1 MSCETHWGIWL
12 HAVRPAS
19 ELAELS
25 AAAEELGAAAIL
37 VADEGTDR
45 DLFVTLATLAQRTRQ
60 VLLVAAVTNPHSRHP
75 VATAAAFASLAE
87 LAPRRVVAGFGT
99 GGSRVLGPMGFAPG
113 RPYTAL
119 VECLDVLEA
128 LLRGEL
134 VEHSGEF
141 AVRGAS
147 LPWARGRSLPV
158 AIAGRHPRVE
168 RLAAERADWV
178 VLAGRAVRDVPELVA
193 RLRRVGTA
201 ARGRP
206 PAIAWN
212 PTTGWTDAMIA
223 DLRAH
228 FAYMA
233 VDMPAADRRALG
245 LDDAQIET
253 LREIV
258 NRNGPEAAASQLDD
272 AVVQRFAVTGER
284 ADVISRLSDLRRQ
297 VQPELLLFDAGDYTT
312 SYVEDVASVAR
323 DAGAVQGLGGLKY
336 AMDLDS

>member
-1 MSCETHWGIWL
+1 MSRETHWGIWL
-12 HAVRPAS
+12 HAVRPAT

-45 DLFVTLATLAQRTRQ
+45 DLFVTLATLAQHTQR
-60 VLLVAAVTNPHSRHP
+60 LFLVAAVTNPHSRHP
-75 VATAAAFASLAE
+75 VATAAAFASVAE
-87 LAPRRVVAGFGT
+87 LAPGRVVAGLGT
-99 GGSRVLGPMGFAPG
+99 GGSRVLGPMGFAPR

-128 LLRGEL
+128 LLRGE
-134 VEHSGEF
+134 VVDHSGEF
-141 AVRGAS
+141 AVRGAA
-147 LPWARGRSLPV
+147 LPWNGGRSMRI

-193 RLRRVGTA
+193 RLRRTGTS

-212 PTTGWTDAMIA
+212 PTAGWTDAMIA

-228 FAYMA
+228 FAYMV
-233 VDMPAADRRALG
+233 VDMPPADRRALG
-245 LDDAQIET
+245 LDDSQIET

-258 NRNGPEAAASQLDD
+258 NTRGPEVAAAHLGDEVLQRY
-272 AVVQRFAVTGER
+272 AVAGER
-284 ADVISRLSDLRRQ
+284 RHVIARLSDLRRQ
-297 VQPELLLFDAGDYTT
+297 VQPELLLFDAGDYSTA
-312 SYVEDVASVAR
+312 YLEDVAGVAR
-323 DAGAVQGLGGLKY
+323 DAGAVYGPITCGTRE
-336 AMDLDS
+336 

>member
-1 MSCETHWGIWL
+1 
-12 HAVRPAS
+12 
-19 ELAELS
+19 LS

-45 DLFVTLATLAQRTRQ
+45 DLFVTLAALAQRTRR

-99 GGSRVLGPMGFAPG
+99 GGSRVLGPMGFAPA

-119 VECLDVLEA
+119 VECLDVVEA
-128 LLRGEL
+128 LLRGE
-134 VEHSGEF
+134 VVDHSGEF
-141 AVRGAS
+141 AVRSAS
-147 LPWARGRSLPV
+147 LQWNRGRSLPI

-178 VLAGRAVRDVPELVA
+178 VLAGRAVQDVPDLVA
-193 RLRRVGTA
+193 RLRQIGTA

-212 PTTGWTDAMIA
+212 PTAGWTNAMIA

-233 VDMPAADRRALG
+233 VDMPAADRHAVG
-245 LDDAQIET
+245 LDDSQIET

-258 NRNGPEAAASQLDD
+258 NTRGPEAAASQLGD
-272 AVVQRFAVTGER
+272 AVLQHYAVTGER
-284 ADVISRLSDLRRQ
+284 TEVIGRLSDLRRQ

-312 SYVEDVASVAR
+312 SYVQDVAGVAR
-323 DAGAVQGLGGLKY
+323 DAGAVQGLGGLNY
-336 AMDLDS
+336 AMDLHS

>member
-1 MSCETHWGIWL
+1 
-12 HAVRPAS
+12 VRPAS

-25 AAAEELGAAAIL
+25 SAAEELGAAAIL

-87 LAPRRVVAGFGT
+87 LAPRRVVAGLGT
-99 GGSRVLGPMGFAPG
+99 GGSRVLGPMGFAPR

-128 LLRGEL
+128 LLRGE
-134 VEHSGEF
+134 VVDHSGEF

-147 LPWARGRSLPV
+147 LPWTRGRSLPI

-168 RLAAERADWV
+168 RLAAERADWIV
-178 VLAGRAVRDVPELVA
+178 VAGRAVRGVSELVA
-193 RLRRVGTA
+193 RLRRIGTV
-201 ARGRP
+201 ARGRT
-206 PAIAWN
+206 PAVAWN
-212 PTTGWTDAMIA
+212 PTAGWTDAMIA

-233 VDMPAADRRALG
+233 VDMPPADRRALG
-245 LDDAQIET
+245 LDDSQVET
-253 LREIV
+253 LREII
-258 NRNGPEAAASQLDD
+258 NRRGPEAAALQLGDSVLQRY
-272 AVVQRFAVTGER
+272 AVAGER
-284 ADVISRLSDLRRQ
+284 REVIARLAELRRQ
-297 VQPELLLFDAGDYTT
+297 VQPELLLFDAGDYSTA
-312 SYVEDVASVAR
+312 YLEDVAGVAR
-323 DAGAVQGLGGLKY
+323 DAGAVYGPITCGTRE
-336 AMDLDS
+336 